1 MTLDLSL
8 SFFAILLIAAGY
20 LLFQMIR
27 IVPQG
32 EEWVI
37 ERLGKYHSVLKPGL
51 NFLVPVI
58 DSVQVKLNTKE
69 LIQQMKEQEVITKD
83 NAVVIIS
90 AVLFYRISDLY
101 KAVYSISNFEL
112 AVANMAAT
120 TLRAVIGTMTL
131 EEALSKRDEI
141 KKSVTE
147 KISSHLDGWG
157 LNLTAVEIQ
166 DIRPS
171 KGLQEA
177 MEKQASAER
186 EKVAVVTRAAGEK
199 EAAIAKAEGLKQ
211 AMILEAEG
219 KLEAAKKEA
228 EAKVALAEGDQ
239 KAMEAIAMQISKGDG
254 AASSYLLAQRYVDSL
269 KALGASD
276 NSKIVFMPADLKHSL
291 EGVTGA
297 MGTLFSLGSK

>member
-1 MTLDLSL
+1 MSVDLSL
-8 SFFAILLIAAGY
+8 SFFVILLIAGGY

-37 ERLGKYHSVLKPGL
+37 ERLGKYHCVLKPGL
-51 NFLVPVI
+51 NFLVPLI

-141 KKSVTE
+141 KTNVTT

-219 KLEAAKKEA
+219 KLEASKKEA
-228 EAKVALAEGDQ
+228 DAKIALAKGDQ
-239 KAMEAIAMQISKGDG
+239 EAIAAIASQIKENTSS
-254 AASSYLLAQRYVDSL
+254 ASYLLAQRYVDSI
-269 KALGASD
+269 KIIGAST
-276 NSKIVFMPADLKHSL
+276 NSKVVFLPADLKHSI
-291 EGVTGA
+291 EGIG
-297 MGTLFSLGSK
+297 GNLSTLFSELK

>member
-1 MTLDLSL
+1 MSVDLSL
-8 SFFAILLIAAGY
+8 SFFVILLIAGGY

-37 ERLGKYHSVLKPGL
+37 ERLGKYHCVLKPGL
-51 NFLVPVI
+51 NFLVPLI

-141 KKSVTE
+141 KTNVTT

-219 KLEAAKKEA
+219 KLEASKKEA
-228 EAKVALAEGDQ
+228 DAKIALARGDQ
-239 KAMEAIAMQISKGDG
+239 EAIAAIASQIKENTSS
-254 AASSYLLAQRYVDSL
+254 ASYLLAQRYVDSI
-269 KALGASD
+269 KIIGAST
-276 NSKIVFMPADLKHSL
+276 NSKVVFLPADLKHSI
-291 EGVTGA
+291 EGIG
-297 MGTLFSLGSK
+297 GNLSTLFSELK

>member
-1 MTLDLSL
+1 
-8 SFFAILLIAAGY
+8 
-20 LLFQMIR
+20 MIR

-37 ERLGKYHSVLKPGL
+37 ERLGKYHCVLKPGL
-51 NFLVPVI
+51 NFLVPLI

-141 KKSVTE
+141 KTNVTT

-219 KLEAAKKEA
+219 KLEASKKEA
-228 EAKVALAEGDQ
+228 DAKIALAKGDQ
-239 KAMEAIAMQISKGDG
+239 EAIAAIASQIKENTSS
-254 AASSYLLAQRYVDSL
+254 ASYLLAQRYVDSI
-269 KALGASD
+269 KIIGAST
-276 NSKIVFMPADLKHSL
+276 NSKVVFLPADLKHSI
-291 EGVTGA
+291 EGIG
-297 MGTLFSLGSK
+297 GNLSTLFSELK

>member
-1 MTLDLSL
+1 MSVDLSL
-8 SFFAILLIAAGY
+8 SFFVILLIAGGY

-37 ERLGKYHSVLKPGL
+37 ERLGKYHCVLKPGL
-51 NFLVPVI
+51 NFLVPLI

-141 KKSVTE
+141 KTNVTT

-199 EAAIAKAEGLKQ
+199 EAAIAKAEGLKT
-211 AMILEAEG
+211 
-219 KLEAAKKEA
+219 K
-228 EAKVALAEGDQ
+228 
-239 KAMEAIAMQISKGDG
+239 
-254 AASSYLLAQRYVDSL
+254 
-269 KALGASD
+269 
-276 NSKIVFMPADLKHSL
+276 P
-291 EGVTGA
+291 
-297 MGTLFSLGSK
+297 

>member
-1 MTLDLSL
+1 MSFDLSL
-8 SFFAILLIAAGY
+8 SFFVILLLAGGY

-37 ERLGKYHSVLKPGL
+37 ERLGKFHCTLKPGL
-51 NFLVPVI
+51 NFLVPII
-58 DSVQVKLNTKE
+58 DSVQVKLTTKE

-90 AVLFYRISDLY
+90 AVLFYRISDLN

-120 TLRAVIGTMTL
+120 TLRAVIGTMKL
-131 EEALSKRDEI
+131 EDALSNRDQI
-141 KKSVTE
+141 KTNVTE
-147 KISSHLDGWG
+147 KISPHLDGWG

-219 KLEAAKKEA
+219 KLEASKKEA
-228 EAKVALAEGDQ
+228 EAKVALAKGDQ
-239 KAMEAIAMQISKGDG
+239 EAMEAITSQMEKGNG

-269 KALGASD
+269 KTLGASD
-276 NSKIVFMPADLKHSL
+276 NSKIVFIPADLKHSL
-291 EGVTGA
+291 EGIGGA
-297 MGTLFSLGSK
+297 MGTLFSASAK

>member
-8 SFFAILLIAAGY
+8 SFFVILLLAGGY

-37 ERLGKYHSVLKPGL
+37 ERLGKYHCTLKPGL

-120 TLRAVIGTMTL
+120 TLRAVIGTMSL
-131 EEALSKRDEI
+131 EDALSKRDEI
-141 KKSVTE
+141 KTNVTE
-147 KISSHLDGWG
+147 KISAHLDGWG

-171 KGLQEA
+171 KGLLEA

-186 EKVAVVTRAAGEK
+186 ERKAVVTKAAGEK
-199 EAAIAKAEGLKQ
+199 EAAIAKAEGQKQ

-228 EAKVALAEGDQ
+228 DAKVALAKGDQ
-239 KAMEAIAMQISKGDG
+239 EAIAAIASQIKENN
-254 AASSYLLAQRYVDSL
+254 SSAGYLLAQRYVDSI
-269 KALGASD
+269 KIIGASN
-276 NSKIVFMPADLKHSL
+276 NSKVVFLPADLKHSI
-291 EGVTGA
+291 EGIG
-297 MGTLFSLGSK
+297 GNLSTLFSELK